1 MSTEPTS
8 ARNEFF
14 IAGVGP
20 LTSVALGALFWVVP
34 QVFPLYS
41 HWPMWASVFEYLGFI
56 NLALAIFNLL
66 PGFPLDGGRIFRALL
81 WARWNDFV
89 RATAR
94 AADWG
99 RGIAYGLIALGA
111 LEIYFGSLMGGLW
124 LIFIALFLKS
134 AAAASHQRVVAEQVL
149 RRTQVKQSMAA
160 TPTTM
165 EAGLTIAQAVDEYF
179 LRYS

>member
-1 MSTEPTS
+1 M
-8 ARNEFF
+8 
-14 IAGVGP
+14 
-20 LTSVALGALFWVVP
+20 ALGALFWVVP

-66 PGFPLDGGRIFRALL
+66 PGLPLDGGRIFRALL

-124 LIFIALFLKS
+124 LIFVALFEECRRCQPSESGGRTGATAHTGKTDHGGN
-134 AAAASHQRVVAEQVL
+134 AHDDRGRPHHRASRGRIL
-149 RRTQVKQSMAA
+149 
-160 TPTTM
+160 
-165 EAGLTIAQAVDEYF
+165 LT
-179 LRYS
+179 L